1 MAYQIL
7 LTRAAEKGLDALP
20 RPLFLRV
27 KRELLALAENP
38 YPVDCK
44 ALKGKFKG
52 KHKGLHRVR
61 LGDYRII
68 YEVKGTELVVV
79 VVKIGTRGGA
89 YRE

>member
-1 MAYQIL
+1 MAYRIL

-38 YPVDCK
+38 HPVDCK
-44 ALKGKFKG
+44 ALKG

-68 YEVKGTELVVV
+68 YEVKGTELVIV
-79 VVKIGTRGGA
+79 VVKIATRGGA

>member
-1 MAYQIL
+1 MAYRVL
-7 LTRAAEKGLDALP
+7 LTRTAEKGLDALP

-27 KRELLALAENP
+27 KRELLALAEDP
-38 YPVDCK
+38 YPVGCK
-44 ALKGKFKG
+44 AFKG
-52 KHKGLHRVR
+52 RHKGLHRAR

-68 YEVKGTELVVV
+68 CEVRGAELVIV

>member
-1 MAYQIL
+1 VAHRVL
-7 LTRAAEKGLDALP
+7 LTRTAEKGLDALP

-38 YPVDCK
+38 FPPDCK
-44 ALKGKFKG
+44 ALKG

-68 YEVKGTELVVV
+68 YKVEGAELAVL
-79 VVKIGTRGGA
+79 VVKIGIRG
-89 YRE
+89 

>member
-1 MAYQIL
+1 VAYQIL

-44 ALKGKFKG
+44 ALKGK
-52 KHKGLHRVR
+52 HKGLHRVR
-61 LGDYRII
+61 LGDYRIV
-68 YEVKGTELVVV
+68 YEVKATQLVIV